1 MPREVD
7 CYVTR
12 VEQKSPPDEDRT
24 GPKLVVEGG
33 AVIVTAESGDA
44 YVQFEEEVPRRM
56 AVGDQVHIT
65 LYYAEDLPAQPPSI
79 H

>member
-1 MPREVD
+1 
-7 CYVTR
+7 
-12 VEQKSPPDEDRT
+12 
-24 GPKLVVEGG
+24 LVVEGG